1 LSSWLSAGSA
11 NRQFEAKEIF
21 TAVQPEKDFLGLSKH
36 CIKKQYC
43 RAFAVSQLT
52 HLRLVDPRLLPHVWR
67 VEDLASQETVLPSG
81 HAALDAQLPGGGW
94 PVGSMV
100 EVLQERCGPH
110 VWQLLLPALA
120 QAIRRQAGPVVL
132 VNAPF
137 QPFGPSLAAQGL
149 PGERLLCVRA
159 DKPAA
164 RLWAAEQILRCADV
178 AALLAWL
185 PQARSAELRRL
196 HMAAQ
201 QHERLLFV
209 FRGLNAR
216 HDASPARLRLLAE
229 GVDSLELH
237 ILKRRGPPLETPLV
251 LPGHSA
257 RLAALLEARKRRGP
271 ATAAAAP
278 VVPLP
283 RRSHVLDRTAALT

>member
-1 LSSWLSAGSA
+1 
-11 NRQFEAKEIF
+11 
-21 TAVQPEKDFLGLSKH
+21 
-36 CIKKQYC
+36 
-43 RAFAVSQLT
+43 
-52 HLRLVDPRLLPHVWR
+52 
-67 VEDLASQETVLPSG
+67 VEDLACQEAVVPTG
-81 HAALDAQLPGGGW
+81 HAVLDAHLPGGGW
-94 PVGSMV
+94 PVGGLV
-100 EVLQERCGPH
+100 ELLQERAGPH
-110 VWQLLLPALA
+110 VWQLLLPGLA
-120 QAIRRQAGPVVL
+120 QAIRKQAGPVVL

-137 QPFGPSLAAQGL
+137 QPFGPSLVAQGL
-149 PGERLLCVRA
+149 PAERLLCVRA

-164 RLWAAEQILRCADV
+164 RLWAAEQALRCADV

-201 QHERLLFV
+201 QHDRLLFV

-216 HDASPARLRLLAE
+216 HDASPARLRLLLG

-257 RLAALLEARKRRGP
+257 RLAALLEARKRRGA
-271 ATAAAAP
+271 ATLSMARVDP
-278 VVPLP
+278 SH